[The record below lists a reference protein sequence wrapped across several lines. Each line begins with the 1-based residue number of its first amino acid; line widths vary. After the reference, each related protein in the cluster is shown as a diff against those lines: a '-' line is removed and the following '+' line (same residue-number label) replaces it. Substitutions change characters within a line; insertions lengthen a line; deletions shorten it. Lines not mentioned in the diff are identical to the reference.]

1 LVGRTPSSARD
12 ALVPPRP
19 ARGPAAVPGDCPTVR
34 RLGQYVAVVAGCF
47 CMALGLSTVAQRIN
61 NDAYDWMSS
70 RYQPDWEP
78 QSVVVGIDEK
88 TFEALGGPRARRTII
103 SQALDEIAQAKPRL
117 VAIDVILHDAGDPIE
132 DARLEASLRATP
144 NLILPSEVVDHQWED
159 PLPRFAPADP
169 RHLGLVELPTDRL
182 DGVTRQIPLERIE
195 AHQHRWALSLVA
207 LSVALGQ
214 PIVTSSASND
224 VQVGGLTIPV
234 TLGSEGDSEGR
245 PLLIRYLPL
254 KKIPVIPVQ
263 EVAQN
268 LSAIR
273 GKAVFLGETAQ
284 SATRDRLLNPY
295 GESVVGVIANAQA
308 FETLIHGDYLTNAR
322 DYSVLLVSLGI
333 AAAAGLIFGM
343 LAGWPA
349 YAAGAVLLGFAGMLP
364 VLLFQH
370 NIVFPFVAPV
380 AVAWLCSTG
389 AAIYQHFFVRRQ
401 LDRTESER
409 SRYQQAIHWA
419 AHEMRTPLTA
429 IQGSSEIMT
438 RYNLP
443 EEKRNQLSGMINAE
457 SKRLARI
464 IQTFLDVERLA
475 DGQMDLKREPFD
487 AAEMVDGCMQRVKP
501 LAERKQIG
509 MALEGEVDGVL
520 VGDREL
526 MEYAFYN
533 LLTNAVK
540 YSRSGTQIRVFSKR
554 NGTDLRLAVQD
565 QGIGMDSKE
574 VQNIFKKF
582 YRTKGAEA
590 SGEVGTGIG
599 LSIVEQIVT
608 RHGGRIDVSSEPG
621 KGSCFTIVMKV
632 HALAQNAKTADRR
645 G

>member
-1 LVGRTPSSARD
+1 VS
-12 ALVPPRP
+12 RP
-19 ARGPAAVPGDCPTVR
+19 NRAGNSHKGTWRYA
-34 RLGQYVAVVAGCF
+34 AVVAVCF
-47 CMALGLSTVAQRIN
+47 CIAFGLSTVAQRIDN
-61 NDAYDWMSS
+61 FAYDMISL

-78 QSVVVGIDEK
+78 QSVVVGINEK
-88 TFEALGGPRARRTII
+88 TFEKFGGPSARRAIL
-103 SQALDEIAQAKPRL
+103 SEALDRLARAKPKL
-117 VAIDVILHDAGDPIE
+117 VAIDVILHDAGRTPEAIVE

-144 NLILPSEVVDHQWED
+144 NVILPSEVIDNEWED

-169 RHLGLVELPTDRL
+169 RHIGHVEWATDRL
-182 DGVTRQIPLERIE
+182 DGVTRQIPLERSA
-195 AHQHRWALSLVA
+195 AHRQRWALSLVA
-207 LSVALGQ
+207 LSVWFGQ
-214 PIVTSSASND
+214 PIVTSTASND
-224 VQVGGLTIPV
+224 VQVGDLTIPV
-234 TLGSEGDSEGR
+234 ARGADSESR
-245 PLLIRYLPL
+245 PLLIRYLPQ
-254 KKIPVIPVQ
+254 IPIIAMQDIGSNP
-263 EVAQN
+263 A
-268 LSAIR
+268 AIR

-295 GESVVGVIANAQA
+295 GESVAGVVANAQV
-308 FETLIHGDYLTNAR
+308 FETLVHGDYLTRAR

-333 AAAAGLIFGM
+333 AIAAGLIFGL

-349 YAAGAVLLGFAGMLP
+349 YVAGAALLAFAHILP
-364 VLLFQH
+364 VWLFQH
-370 NIVFPFVAPV
+370 NIVFPYVAPV
-380 AVAWLCSTG
+380 LAAWLCSAG
-389 AAIYQHFFVRRQ
+389 AATYQHFFVRRQ
-401 LDRTESER
+401 LDQTESER

-429 IQGSSEIMT
+429 IQGSSEIMS

-443 EEKRNQLSGMINAE
+443 EEKRNQLSGMINSE

-475 DGQMDLKREPFD
+475 DGQMELKREPFE
-487 AAEMVDGCMQRVKP
+487 AAEMVDACMQRVAP

-509 MALEGEVDGVL
+509 LTLEGEVDGVL

-540 YSRSGTQIRVFSKR
+540 YSAQGTQIRVLSERK
-554 NGTDLRLAVQD
+554 DSELRLAVKD

-599 LSIVEQIVT
+599 LSIVEQIVA

-621 KGSCFTIVMKV
+621 RGSCFTIVMK
-632 HALAQNAKTADRR
+632 ARTPEAENAKTVDRR

>member
-1 LVGRTPSSARD
+1 VPSKADGSLKGTWR
-12 ALVPPRP
+12 
-19 ARGPAAVPGDCPTVR
+19 
-34 RLGQYVAVVAGCF
+34 YVAVVVVCF
-47 CMALGLSTVAQRIN
+47 CAAFALSTVSQRIDN
-61 NDAYDWMSS
+61 AAYDWISS
-70 RYQPDWEP
+70 RHQPDWAP
-78 QSVVVGIDEK
+78 QSVVVGINEK
-88 TFEALGGPRARRTII
+88 TFEAMGGPRARRRIL
-103 SQALDEIAQAKPRL
+103 SEALDQLAEAKPKL
-117 VAIDVILHDAGDPIE
+117 VAIDVILHDPGDPIE

-144 NLILPSEVVDHQWED
+144 NLILPSEVVDQQWED

-169 RHLGLVELPTDRL
+169 RRLGLVELPMDRL
-182 DGVTRQIPLERIE
+182 DGVTRQIPLERIA

-207 LSVALGQ
+207 ASVALGQ
-214 PIVTSSASND
+214 PIVTSSGSDD
-224 VQVGGLTIPV
+224 VQVGDLTIPV
-234 TLGSEGDSEGR
+234 PKGSEGR
-245 PLLIRYLPL
+245 PLLIRYLPVD
-254 KKIPVIPVQ
+254 KTNQIPIIPVQ
-263 EVAQN
+263 DVAQHH
-268 LSAIR
+268 SDIR

-284 SATRDRLLNPY
+284 SATRDRLVNPY
-295 GESVVGVIANAQA
+295 GENVVGVVANAQA
-308 FETLIHGDYLTNAR
+308 FETLIHGDYLTRAR
-322 DYSVLLVSLGI
+322 DYSVLLASLGI
-333 AAAAGLIFGM
+333 AVAAGLIFG
-343 LAGWPA
+343 LLSGWPA
-349 YAAGAVLLGFAGMLP
+349 YLAGASLLGFAHLLP

-370 NIVFPFVAPV
+370 NIVFPYAAPV
-380 AVAWLCSTG
+380 AAAWLCTAG

-401 LDRTESER
+401 LDQTESER

-443 EEKRNQLSGMINAE
+443 DEKRHELSGMINSE

-475 DGQMDLKREPFD
+475 EGQMELKREPFE
-487 AAEMVDGCMQRVKP
+487 AAQMVDACMQRVMP
-501 LAERKQIG
+501 LAERKRIG
-509 MALEGEVDGVL
+509 MSLEGAVDGVL
-520 VGDREL
+520 EGDREL

-540 YSRSGTQIRVFSKR
+540 YSPAGTHIRVFSER
-554 NGTDLRLAVQD
+554 NGVDLRLGVQD

-599 LSIVEQIVT
+599 LSIVEQIVA

-621 KGSCFTIVMKV
+621 KGSCFTMVMKV
-632 HALAQNAKTADRR
+632 HAPAPENAKTADRR

>member
-1 LVGRTPSSARD
+1 MKATAGTWRYA
-12 ALVPPRP
+12 
-19 ARGPAAVPGDCPTVR
+19 
-34 RLGQYVAVVAGCF
+34 AVVAVCF
-47 CMALGLSTVAQRIN
+47 CIAFGLSTVAQRIDN
-61 NDAYDWMSS
+61 GAYDWMSS
-70 RYQPDWEP
+70 RRRPAWEP
-78 QSVVVGIDEK
+78 QSVVVGINEK
-88 TFEALGGPRARRTII
+88 TFEAYGGPRARRTIL
-103 SQALDEIAQAKPRL
+103 SEALDKLAEAKPKL
-117 VAIDVILHDAGDPIE
+117 VAIDVILHDAGDPVE

-144 NLILPSEVVDHQWED
+144 NLILPSEVVDGQWED

-169 RHLGLVELPTDRL
+169 RHLGLVELPADRL
-182 DGVTRQIPLERIE
+182 DGVTRQIPLERIA

-207 LSVALGQ
+207 VSVALGQ
-214 PIVTSSASND
+214 PIVTSSASDD
-224 VQVGGLTIPV
+224 VQVGELTIPV
-234 TLGSEGDSEGR
+234 PKGSEEGGR

-254 KKIPVIPVQ
+254 EEDKGGIPVIPVQ
-263 EVAQN
+263 DIGAR
-268 LSAIR
+268 LSDIR

-284 SATRDRLLNPY
+284 SATRDRLVNPY
-295 GESVVGVIANAQA
+295 GENVVGVVANAQA
-308 FETLIHGDYLTNAR
+308 FETLIHGDYLARAR

-333 AAAAGLIFGM
+333 AVAAGLIFGM

-349 YAAGAVLLGFAGMLP
+349 YAAGVALLAFAHIFP
-364 VLLFQH
+364 VWLFQR
-370 NIVFPFVAPV
+370 NIVFPYVAPV
-380 AVAWLCSTG
+380 LAAWLCSAG
-389 AAIYQHFFVRRQ
+389 AATYQHFFVRRQ

-443 EEKRNQLSGMINAE
+443 EEKRNQLSGMINSE

-475 DGQMDLKREPFD
+475 DGQMELKRVAFE
-487 AAEMVDGCMQRVKP
+487 AADMVEACMQRVTP

-509 MALEGEVDGVL
+509 IALEGSVDGVL

-540 YSRSGTQIRVFSKR
+540 YSPSGTQIRVFSER
-554 NGTDLRLAVQD
+554 TGNELRLAVKD

-599 LSIVEQIVT
+599 LSIVEQIVA

-621 KGSCFTIVMKV
+621 HGSCFTIVMKV
-632 HALAQNAKTADRR
+632 HAPAPENAKTADRR